1 VLGIA
6 IVEKGEII
14 NRGKATNAAVRPV
27 NLGKEKAGTVS
38 RRKRVYL
45 ACAQK
50 NDPGQGRDRGALRE
64 FLFPNYSELMIRVNP
79 ELEG

>member
-1 VLGIA
+1 MLGIA

-14 NRGKATNAAVRPV
+14 NRGKATNVAVRPV

-50 NDPGQGRDRGALRE
+50 KIPGKAGIGAH
-64 FLFPNYSELMIRVNP
+64 FVSFYFPTTVS
-79 ELEG
+79 